1 MWLFKEEKMEDFK
14 PIEYRWNNYDN
25 PSSNMRLNKKY
36 LKDLLLVCDF
46 AINSNEAKANM
57 QNMNNYSKILYSK
70 FKSDILKII
79 NCLSPSSI
87 PTQC

>member
-1 MWLFKEEKMEDFK
+1 MEDFK

-46 AINSNEAKANM
+46 AINSNEALPNIKEFA
-57 QNMNNYSKILYSK
+57 KILLNRTTVYCK
-70 FKSDILKII
+70 EHYKKAFKEYEKEKKRTFLD
-79 NCLSPSSI
+79 C
-87 PTQC
+87 